1 MKSYLSLIPISARVH
16 RRQNRMTL
24 LCIIFAVF
32 LVTAVFSMAD
42 MGVRMEERR
51 LMAKHADLNLQD
63 LTDSAMGQSIYLIAA
78 VLFVLILIAGV
89 LMISSSINSN
99 VAQRTKFFGMMRCI
113 GMSKQQIVRFVR
125 LEALNWCKTAVPI
138 GLVLGIAA
146 TWVLCAV
153 LRFVVGEEFSHI
165 PLFGVSVIGI
175 ISGIVVGI
183 VTVLIAARSPAK
195 RAARVSPVTAVSG
208 NSESTS
214 GVHHA
219 VKTHVLK
226 IETALGI
233 HHAVSAKK
241 NLLLMTGSFALSIIL
256 FLGFTVLI
264 DFVNCLMPQYS
275 NTSDITIA
283 GSDSSNSIDGKLLGT
298 LSSMEGVKRVFG
310 RKSAFDVQAE
320 INKENLQ
327 ASKIDIISYDEF
339 DLDCLTEDDMLKK
352 GSDIA
357 KVYGDSHYV
366 LATWDKDSPL
376 AIGDNIQ
383 VGDKEVEIA
392 GLLKYDPFN
401 SDGSTQGKITLI
413 TSSKTFQ
420 RLTGKSDYSLVM
432 IQLSKNA
439 TEENVQAIR
448 QLADKK
454 YTFSDQREQNTSGTY
469 MAFVFCIYGFLTII
483 TLVTVLNI
491 VNSISMSVS
500 ARIKQYG
507 AMRAV
512 GMDARQITKMI
523 AAEAATYA
531 LSGSIVGCTVGL
543 SISRALYYFLI
554 TSHFH
559 YAVWSVPVGDLA
571 IILLFVLVAALAAVH
586 TPAKW
591 IRTMAITE
599 TINEL

>member
-208 NSESTS
+208 N
-214 GVHHA
+214 
-219 VKTHVLK
+219 
-226 IETALGI
+226 
-233 HHAVSAKK
+233 
-241 NLLLMTGSFALSIIL
+241 
-256 FLGFTVLI
+256 
-264 DFVNCLMPQYS
+264 
-275 NTSDITIA
+275 
-283 GSDSSNSIDGKLLGT
+283 
-298 LSSMEGVKRVFG
+298 
-310 RKSAFDVQAE
+310 
-320 INKENLQ
+320 
-327 ASKIDIISYDEF
+327 
-339 DLDCLTEDDMLKK
+339 
-352 GSDIA
+352 
-357 KVYGDSHYV
+357 
-366 LATWDKDSPL
+366 
-376 AIGDNIQ
+376 
-383 VGDKEVEIA
+383 
-392 GLLKYDPFN
+392 
-401 SDGSTQGKITLI
+401 
-413 TSSKTFQ
+413 
-420 RLTGKSDYSLVM
+420 
-432 IQLSKNA
+432 
-439 TEENVQAIR
+439 
-448 QLADKK
+448 
-454 YTFSDQREQNTSGTY
+454 
-469 MAFVFCIYGFLTII
+469 
-483 TLVTVLNI
+483 
-491 VNSISMSVS
+491 
-500 ARIKQYG
+500 
-507 AMRAV
+507 
-512 GMDARQITKMI
+512 
-523 AAEAATYA
+523 
-531 LSGSIVGCTVGL
+531 
-543 SISRALYYFLI
+543 
-554 TSHFH
+554 
-559 YAVWSVPVGDLA
+559 
-571 IILLFVLVAALAAVH
+571 
-586 TPAKW
+586 
-591 IRTMAITE
+591 
-599 TINEL
+599 